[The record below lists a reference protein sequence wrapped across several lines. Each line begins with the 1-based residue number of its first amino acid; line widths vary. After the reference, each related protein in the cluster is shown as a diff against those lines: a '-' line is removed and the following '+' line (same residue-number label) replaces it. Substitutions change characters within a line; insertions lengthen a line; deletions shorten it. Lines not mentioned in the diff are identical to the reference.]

1 MKKKKRI
8 KRRTFSLSMLL
19 LHRPLA
25 MLHISEPSIDRC
37 SAIAAQSHHKFGPVE
52 VKSVQA
58 EKKMTRTAHSTKVLE
73 TPPPMR
79 HGIVMVIQSVAP
91 AHAKLGWDHAS
102 LRPPHLIHDTAA
114 ALSSILPP
122 ANARPADCA
131 AQHYLLFQTTT
142 TTWQSS
148 GAKKKKN

>member
-1 MKKKKRI
+1 
-8 KRRTFSLSMLL
+8 MLR
-19 LHRPLA
+19 HSPLA
-25 MLHISEPSIDRC
+25 MSHISESPINRCKAIDTRNR
-37 SAIAAQSHHKFGPVE
+37 HEFGPVE

-58 EKKMTRTAHSTKVLE
+58 EMTRTAHSTKVLE

-79 HGIVMVIQSVAP
+79 YGIVMVIQSVAP
-91 AHAKLGWDHAS
+91 AHAKLGWDQT

-114 ALSSILPP
+114 ALSSGPILPP